1 MKKKMIVFKVRFFN
15 FRLDKKEIIKKA
27 KVKSKI
33 FFDKKKINLIN
44 IGRFTDQKDQLTL
57 LKALEIIKHKV
68 KFNLLIIGY
77 GEEKN
82 NLINYI
88 NPVSNTHLRAHETR

>member
-1 MKKKMIVFKVRFFN
+1 MKSTCIYN
-15 FRLDKKEIIKKA
+15 PLDKKEIIKKA

-33 FFDKKKINLIN
+33 FFDKKNKSYKYWKIWSERSI
-44 IGRFTDQKDQLTL
+44 TL

-77 GEEKN
+77 GEEK
-82 NLINYI
+82 II
-88 NPVSNTHLRAHETR
+88 